1 MHQGKLVFAQV
12 MAHLPLSTFRRCVAR
27 YGTADGSAR
36 PGTLHVAQRFAK
48 RQLREGHRV
57 ELVQAREARDL
68 VLAVPPGI
76 SLAGGAQ
83 HAGQRQCG
91 AAVANLCRPGP
102 APDRHRPAGV
112 CARAH
117 WSGLEGDGL
126 CLRRHDDRP
135 VPVSLSVGAVS
146 VHQGRRQAAH
156 AAGARWNKDAWKRP
170 IKEAAK
176 VAKLSRATTAYT
188 LRHSVITDLVVGGLD
203 LMTVAKLSGTSV
215 VMIEKHYGHLR
226 AEHARKALA
235 TLEL

>member
-1 MHQGKLVFAQV
+1 
-12 MAHLPLSTFRRCVAR
+12 
-27 YGTADGSAR
+27 
-36 PGTLHVAQRFAK
+36 
-48 RQLREGHRV
+48 
-57 ELVQAREARDL
+57 
-68 VLAVPPGI
+68 
-76 SLAGGAQ
+76 
-83 HAGQRQCG
+83 
-91 AAVANLCRPGP
+91 
-102 APDRHRPAGV
+102 
-112 CARAH
+112 
-117 WSGLEGDGL
+117 
-126 CLRRHDDRP
+126 
-135 VPVSLSVGAVS
+135 VGAVS